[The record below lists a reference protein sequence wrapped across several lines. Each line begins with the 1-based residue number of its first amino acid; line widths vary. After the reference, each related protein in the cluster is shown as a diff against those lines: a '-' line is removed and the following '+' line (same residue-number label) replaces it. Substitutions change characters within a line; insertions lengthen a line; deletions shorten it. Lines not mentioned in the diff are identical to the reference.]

1 MKKLLMFIVISIMAM
16 GETGETDFNMKEK
29 ENNLSNEKLMFQYEM
44 NKKEPWG
51 AVAGTFLLP
60 SVGHAYA
67 GNWGRGLKFLSG
79 EILALVLMAN
89 ASSDNVEKYQY
100 SNGHVYFIGEEGTDN
115 DWLIGVGAIALISL
129 RIWEHIDAYKT
140 AKNYNSNLYRS
151 LIINPVVSPNTKSI
165 GMSVGYSF

>member
-1 MKKLLMFIVISIMAM
+1 MQEI
-16 GETGETDFNMKEK
+16 G
-29 ENNLSNEKLMFQYEM
+29 
-44 NKKEPWG
+44 
-51 AVAGTFLLP
+51 
-60 SVGHAYA
+60 
-67 GNWGRGLKFLSG
+67 GRGLKFLSG

-151 LIINPVVSPNTKSI
+151 LIINPVVLPNTKSI

>member
-1 MKKLLMFIVISIMAM
+1 MNKIHLLVFLFDDCLNLQV
-16 GETGETDFNMKEK
+16 FQ

-89 ASSDNVEKYQY
+89 ASSDNVE
-100 SNGHVYFIGEEGTDN
+100 N
-115 DWLIGVGAIALISL
+115 DWNFMFG
-129 RIWEHIDAYKT
+129 
-140 AKNYNSNLYRS
+140 
-151 LIINPVVSPNTKSI
+151 
-165 GMSVGYSF
+165 